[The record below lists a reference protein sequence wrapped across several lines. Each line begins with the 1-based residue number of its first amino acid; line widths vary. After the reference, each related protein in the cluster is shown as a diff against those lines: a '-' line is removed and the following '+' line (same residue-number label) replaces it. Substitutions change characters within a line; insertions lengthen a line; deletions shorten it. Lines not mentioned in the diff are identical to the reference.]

1 MRSVLLIV
9 ATFGL
14 SFSVLR
20 AQTSIYTQVG
30 QVQGPSDAIAGIAI
44 SPDGRLIAYGTF
56 ADNLIRIVDVATR
69 QEIRT
74 LSGHTNRVTE
84 LVFSPNS
91 QLLASQGTV
100 NLSPGDGSVRL
111 WNVSTG
117 THIATVA
124 TSGVS
129 QLAFSPD
136 GSTLAGASGGDPLNI
151 YLWDASNLTLRRS
164 ISSVFRVL
172 AFSPDGNRVATA
184 KRNTSLY
191 IMDTGSGYQIAAY
204 TGHSGWVTATAYSAN
219 GQFLASAADDRSIRV
234 WDPQTGQSTQT
245 LTGHTTYPDFIAFRP
260 DGAILA
266 SVGSGTN
273 ITRTSSGTSISISN
287 ADRFLRLW
295 DLNTGTELTRVNIGS
310 DVLSGVSFSANWG
323 MLVTG
328 SNTGLIRIYQG
339 PATSVH
345 TNNLPTTFELY
356 QNYPNPFNPSTVIRY
371 SLPGVGT
378 WHDVSLRIYNLHG
391 QEVVRLVGGVQE
403 AGEHRVIWRPEG
415 LPSGVYLYRLSSGNT
430 VETKK
435 LILLK

>member
-1 MRSVLLIV
+1 MRSVLSIV

-30 QVQGPSDAIAGIAI
+30 QVQGPSDAIAGTAI

-184 KRNTSLY
+184 KRNTTLY
-191 IMDTGSGYQIAAY
+191 IMDTGSGSQIAAY

-219 GQFLASAADDRSIRV
+219 GQLLASAADDRSIRV
-234 WDPQTGQSTQT
+234 WGPQTGQTTRT
-245 LTGHTTYPDFIAFRP
+245 LTGHTTYPDFVAFRP

-295 DLNTGTELTRVNIGS
+295 DVNTGTELPRVNIGN

-323 MLVTG
+323 VLVTG
-328 SNTGLIRIYQG
+328 SNAGLIRIFQG
-339 PATSVH
+339 PATSVRAD
-345 TNNLPTTFELY
+345 NPPTTFELF
-356 QNYPNPFNPSTVIRY
+356 QNYPNPFNPSTVIHY
-371 SLPGVGT
+371 SLPGVGVR
-378 WHDVSLRIYNLHG
+378 DVSLQIFNLQG
-391 QEVVRLVGGVQE
+391 QVVARLVNGVQE
-403 AGEHRVIWRPEG
+403 AGEHRVVWRPEG
-415 LPSGVYLYRLSSGNT
+415 LPSGAYLYRLSVGSV

>member
-9 ATFGL
+9 AVFCL
-14 SFSVLR
+14 SFSVLF
-20 AQTSIYTQVG
+20 AQTSIYTQVS

-84 LVFSPNS
+84 LAFSPNS
-91 QLLASQGTV
+91 QVLASQSTV

-117 THIATVA
+117 AQIATIA
-124 TSGVS
+124 TSGVG

-136 GSTLAGASGGDPLNI
+136 GTTLAGASGGNPLNVH
-151 YLWDASNLTLRRS
+151 LWDASNLTLRRA
-164 ISSVFRVL
+164 ISTVFRVV
-172 AFSPDGNRVATA
+172 AFSPDGSRIATA
-184 KRNTSLY
+184 KRNETLY
-191 IMDTGSGYQIAAY
+191 IMDTGSGSQVAAY
-204 TGHSGWVTATAYSAN
+204 TGHTGWVTATAYSAN
-219 GQFLASAADDRSIRV
+219 GQLLASAGDDRSIRV
-234 WDPQTGQSTQT
+234 WNPQTGQTTRT

-266 SVGSGTN
+266 SVGSGVN
-273 ITRTSSGTSISISN
+273 ITRTSRGISVSISN

-295 DLNTGTELTRVNIGS
+295 DLNTGTELTRVNIGN

-323 MLVTG
+323 VLVTG
-328 SNTGLIRIYQG
+328 SNAGLIRIFQG
-339 PATSVH
+339 PVTSVRAD
-345 TNNLPTTFELY
+345 NPPTSFELY

-371 SLPGVGT
+371 TLPGIGT
-378 WHDVSLRIYNLHG
+378 RHDVSLRIYNLHG
-391 QEVVRLVGGVQE
+391 QEVTRLVDGVQE
-403 AGEHRVIWRPEG
+403 AGEHRVVWRPEG
-415 LPSGVYLYRLSSGNT
+415 LPSGVYFYRLQTGEF
-430 VETKK
+430 VKTKR
-435 LILLK
+435 LVLLK

>member
-1 MRSVLLIV
+1 MRYVRLIV
-9 ATFGL
+9 AVFSL
-14 SFSVLR
+14 SFSTVF
-20 AQTSIYTQVG
+20 AQTSIYAQIG
-30 QVQGPSDAIAGIAI
+30 QVQGPADAIAGIAL

-84 LVFSPNS
+84 LAFSPNS
-91 QLLASQGTV
+91 QVLASQGTV

-111 WNVSTG
+111 WNVATG
-117 THIATVA
+117 AQIATIA

-129 QLAFSPD
+129 QFAFSPD
-136 GSTLAGASGGDPLNI
+136 GTTLAGASGGDPLNVH
-151 YLWDASNLTLRRS
+151 LWDASNLTLRRS
-164 ISSVFRVL
+164 ISSVFRVV
-172 AFSPDGNRVATA
+172 AFSPDGSRIATA
-184 KRNTSLY
+184 KRNETLY
-191 IMDTGSGYQIAAY
+191 IMDTGSGSQVAAY
-204 TGHSGWVTATAYSAN
+204 TGHTGWVTATAYSAS
-219 GQFLASAADDRSIRV
+219 GQLLASAGDDRSIRV
-234 WDPQTGQSTQT
+234 WNPQTGQTTRT
-245 LTGHTTYPDFIAFRP
+245 LTGHTTYPDFVAFRP

-295 DLNTGTELTRVNIGS
+295 DVNTGTELPRVNIGN

-323 MLVTG
+323 VLVTG
-328 SNTGLIRIYQG
+328 SNAGLIRIFQG
-339 PATSVH
+339 PATSVRAD
-345 TNNLPTTFELY
+345 NPPTAFELF

-371 SLPGVGT
+371 MLPGVEIR
-378 WHDVSLRIYNLHG
+378 HDVSLRIYNLHG
-391 QEVVRLVGGVQE
+391 QELARLADGVQQ
-403 AGEHRVIWRPEG
+403 AGEHRVVWRPEG
-415 LPSGVYLYRLSSGNT
+415 LPSGVYLYRLSVGNT